1 MREGANLSIVS
12 LKLLGTVN
20 PWEGIYRL
28 LYFVKCKN
36 FGVLL
41 CLYVNTWINLC
52 FLGWQKRQ
60 PCINPP
66 LFNIYWQALHLQN
79 FLTTSRKLE
88 YVLLHG
94 YLASYLAPQI
104 AIIF

>member
-12 LKLLGTVN
+12 LHEAVGHGKPMG
-20 PWEGIYRL
+20 GYRL

-52 FLGWQKRQ
+52 FLRWQKRQ
-60 PCINPP
+60 PHINPP
-66 LFNIYWQALHLQN
+66 LLNIC
-79 FLTTSRKLE
+79 
-88 YVLLHG
+88 
-94 YLASYLAPQI
+94 
-104 AIIF
+104 